1 MRDIPR
7 RARAVRRLLFLPYLF
22 VIVFAASAEGQE
34 LMPAA
39 ATAWSPFAPRAETAP
54 AVNAS
59 SGTGGYALSI
69 AGNDVAH
76 VYGGWRT
83 RLQPLQGGR
92 HYRFRARAMATDLAS
107 PREAI
112 AIILRWRG
120 AFGDEVSPDYVW
132 DYRVQGD
139 GSLLFDRVIA
149 APAGTTAVDV
159 ELVLQWAP
167 RGRVSFDA
175 LSFSASPAPAARPV
189 RVAAVYFRPSGTS
202 SGRESVQRAA
212 AYAEQV
218 AGTHRPDVMVLGE
231 LLNVIGAP
239 GTLDAKAETI
249 PGPSTD
255 LLGNVARTYGVNIA
269 FGMLER
275 AGSVLFNTAVLLDR
289 NGAIVGRYRKVQ
301 LPLPEASAGM
311 AAGDAVPVFE
321 TDVGRVALLICQDLS
336 FSEPARD
343 AALQGAELVLA
354 PFWGGKRA
362 NIVARAV
369 EHGVHVAVA
378 GYDHPSE
385 IVNPLGTVLDSA
397 TIGGPPDVAVADI
410 DLNQRFREN
419 WLGDWRDIAGK
430 ERRTA
435 PYSASASHPPGAE
448 PPPLPPADTTA
459 PSVSITA
466 PPSGG
471 TVSGSVAIN
480 ASASDNVGV
489 AAVRFFVDSVQ
500 LGADDTTAPYSISW
514 NTTTATDGSHT
525 IVATAVDTAGNSAST
540 AIPVTVSN
548 ATSSSGVSWTSL
560 VRVTAS
566 TTALRKTSGCD
577 GCQDAGAISVDT
589 IASGNGYMET
599 TVDQTTTHRVIGLS
613 NGNTDTTRADIDFGL
628 NFWAGSTV
636 DVRENGLYRAETSYA
651 IGDVFRIAVEGG
663 VVNFYKNGVRFY
675 RSARA
680 PVYPLLVDTSFFTL
694 GGSLNGVVLRRTP

>member
-1 MRDIPR
+1 MR
-7 RARAVRRLLFLPYLF
+7 VRCLSLAIIMLAML
-22 VIVFAASAEGQE
+22 AAPAGAQE
-34 LMPAA
+34 LMPSA
-39 ATAWSPFAPRAETAP
+39 ATGWAPFAPRTETAP

-59 SGTGGYALSI
+59 SGTSGYALSI

-92 HYRFRARAMATDLAS
+92 YYRFRARAVPTDLAS

-112 AIILRWRG
+112 AILLRWRG

-149 APAGTTAVDV
+149 APANTTAVDV
-159 ELVLQWAP
+159 ELVLQWAA
-167 RGRVSFDA
+167 RGRVTFDA
-175 LSFSASPAPAARPV
+175 LSFSAAPAPAPRPV
-189 RVAAVYFRPSGTS
+189 RVAAVYYRPSGTS

-218 AGTHRPDVMVLGE
+218 AAAHRPDVMVLGE

-255 LLGNVARTYGVNIA
+255 LFAGVARSYGVNIA

-275 AGSVLFNTAVLLDR
+275 AGSVLYNTAVLLDR
-289 NGAIVGRYRKVQ
+289 SGAIVGKYRKVQ
-301 LPLPEASAGM
+301 LPLSEASAGM

-321 TDVGRVALLICQDLS
+321 TDIGRVALLICQDVS

-343 AALQGAELVLA
+343 AALQGAELILA

-385 IVNPLGTVLDSA
+385 IVNPLGAVLDSA
-397 TIGGPPDVAVADI
+397 AIGGAPDVAVADI
-410 DLNQRFREN
+410 DLSQRFREN

-435 PYSASASHPPGAE
+435 PYSASASHPPGGE
-448 PPPLPPADTTA
+448 PPPLPPADITNPT
-459 PSVSITA
+459 VSITSPA
-466 PPSGG
+466 SGA
-471 TVSGSVAIN
+471 TVSGSVSIA
-480 ASASDNVGV
+480 ASATDNVGV
-489 AAVRFFVDSVQ
+489 AAVRFFVDGVQ
-500 LGADDTTAPYSISW
+500 LGSDDTSSPYTIAW
-514 NTTTATDGSHT
+514 NTTSAADGSHT

-540 AIPVTVSN
+540 AIPVMVSN
-548 ATSSSGVSWTSL
+548 ASSSGVSWTSL

-566 TTALRKTSGCD
+566 ATSLRKTSGCD
-577 GCQDAGAISVDT
+577 GCQDAGAVSVDT
-589 IASGNGYMET
+589 IASGNGYVEL
-599 TVDQTTTHRVIGLS
+599 TVDQTNTHRVIGLS

-628 NFWAGSTV
+628 NFWAGTTV
-636 DVRENGLYRAETSYA
+636 DVRENGVYRAETNYA
-651 IGDVFRIAVEGG
+651 VGDVFRIAVEAGA
-663 VVNFYKNGVRFY
+663 VSFYKNGVRFY
-675 RSARA
+675 RSTRA

-694 GGSLNGVVLRRTP
+694 GGSVSGVVLRRTP